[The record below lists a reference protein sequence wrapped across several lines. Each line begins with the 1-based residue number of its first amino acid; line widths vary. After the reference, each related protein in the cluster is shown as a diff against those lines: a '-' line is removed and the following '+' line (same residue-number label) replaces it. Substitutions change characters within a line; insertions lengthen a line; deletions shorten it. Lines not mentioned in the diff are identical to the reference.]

1 MGGQRVQ
8 QCFVVLRIQL
18 QFAVERFFA
27 AQEIAHRQAAAGD
40 ERGEGVAAQ
49 GGLQVVD
56 DVRLDA
62 VFAQEGEGAA
72 RGGAARVVIEGD
84 GHEGLRLKR

>member
-1 MGGQRVQ
+1 MS
-8 QCFVVLRIQL
+8 
-18 QFAVERFFA
+18 A
-27 AQEIAHRQAAAGD
+27 ARASRLK
-40 ERGEGVAAQ
+40 